1 MQQHLLGFL
10 ILLVSLQVNAQSD
23 SVHLQK
29 LDSSRDKQI
38 LAWVGALYEHGIRI
52 DKDSMVLSVEVQHI
66 ITDDSLRSLLFPEVY
81 TWEQT
86 LLLMQQMELKRA
98 FWFLINL
105 YPQQKELVMR
115 TVLGYDELFEMDHAL
130 VAAFYTYSM
139 LDPAVCDFVDGK
151 PIIKRPDIVEAKL
164 ASVKEMVG
172 YVLSYRAQQQ
182 KN

>member
-1 MQQHLLGFL
+1 MRQYLFGSLMVL
-10 ILLVSLQVNAQSD
+10 PCLQVNAQSD
-23 SVHLQK
+23 SAHLQK
-29 LDSSRDKQI
+29 PLSPRDKEI
-38 LAWVGALYEHGIRI
+38 LAWVGTLYEHGVRI
-52 DKDSMVLSVEVQHI
+52 EEDSMVLSVEVQHI
-66 ITDDSLRSLLFPEVY
+66 ITDDTLRSSIYPEVY

-130 VAAFYTYSM
+130 VAAFYTYAM

-151 PIIKRPDIVEAKL
+151 PMIKRPDIVEAKL

-172 YVLSYRAQQQ
+172 YVLSERGR
-182 KN
+182 KGKE